1 MGESRPA
8 VRVSGTAFDV
18 HRFVIARSLGMC
30 DGDGYGWLAM
40 LWGFFPLIHARILV
54 LFEGGRICI
63 NRWVMV
69 DNLWGMMM
77 SLVL

>member
-1 MGESRPA
+1 MA
-8 VRVSGTAFDV
+8 
-18 HRFVIARSLGMC
+18 M
-30 DGDGYGWLAM
+30 AM